1 MPQVKFAIFDHIEEM
16 AGTSTSQV
24 FKDRLDLIKT
34 ADEAGFAGY
43 HLAEHHGGGLC
54 LAPGQEI
61 FLAAAAQVSK
71 RMRFGPLVKLLPM
84 HHPMKILEDMAILDQ
99 LTEGRLDFGVGR
111 GAVPAEHFWYS
122 HTWDESR
129 DRFEDTLAIINR
141 ALRTGEISS
150 EGSRFYH
157 FETMPMPVRPYQ
169 ERIPFWYPGNPVTAG
184 RHGMRLMWPGK
195 LDQEN
200 YDRYVETWN
209 ANRDEPVRFDAPGD
223 EPFVGYSMLLAI
235 APTEGEA
242 REVAERGMHGLVRN
256 TTSLHK
262 HDLAVVSPE
271 VAEAAQGPLRAIIA
285 GMEDAIQFGAGTP
298 DQIAERLQ
306 ALFADGICDYVCF
319 MFPTGDMTIDES
331 RRTLE
336 LFATDVMPQLQLA
349 EVD

>member
-141 ALRTGEISS
+141 ALRPVRSRARAAASTTSRRCRCPCAPIRS
-150 EGSRFYH
+150 GSR
-157 FETMPMPVRPYQ
+157 
-169 ERIPFWYPGNPVTAG
+169 
-184 RHGMRLMWPGK
+184 
-195 LDQEN
+195 
-200 YDRYVETWN
+200 
-209 ANRDEPVRFDAPGD
+209 
-223 EPFVGYSMLLAI
+223 S
-235 APTEGEA
+235 
-242 REVAERGMHGLVRN
+242 
-256 TTSLHK
+256 
-262 HDLAVVSPE
+262 
-271 VAEAAQGPLRAIIA
+271 
-285 GMEDAIQFGAGTP
+285 GTP
-298 DQIAERLQ
+298 ATRSPR
-306 ALFADGICDYVCF
+306 AA
-319 MFPTGDMTIDES
+319 TGCG
-331 RRTLE
+331 
-336 LFATDVMPQLQLA
+336 
-349 EVD
+349 